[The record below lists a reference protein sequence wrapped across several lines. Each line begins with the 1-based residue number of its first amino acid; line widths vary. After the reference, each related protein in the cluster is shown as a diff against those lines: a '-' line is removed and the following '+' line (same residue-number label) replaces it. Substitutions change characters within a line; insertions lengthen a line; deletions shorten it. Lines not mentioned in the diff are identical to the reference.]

1 MKTWML
7 AVIFIAFCYIFSSQ
21 NSTHCDSHS
30 ISICWINTWTFTS
43 LSLLLINTLSQGST
57 NYSFHLFLY
66 DLWTKNEFTFFN
78 GWKKSE
84 RFISCNLKIVWNSN
98 ISVHKQSFNGA
109 QLNPCCLQLLLYSKS
124 RVEYLQETIW
134 LAKPK
139 NIHYLVTF

>member
-1 MKTWML
+1 MNKYTSGGENEEIVWRKFYK
-7 AVIFIAFCYIFSSQ
+7 VRE

-98 ISVHKQSFNGA
+98 ISVHK
-109 QLNPCCLQLLLYSKS
+109 
-124 RVEYLQETIW
+124 
-134 LAKPK
+134 
-139 NIHYLVTF
+139 